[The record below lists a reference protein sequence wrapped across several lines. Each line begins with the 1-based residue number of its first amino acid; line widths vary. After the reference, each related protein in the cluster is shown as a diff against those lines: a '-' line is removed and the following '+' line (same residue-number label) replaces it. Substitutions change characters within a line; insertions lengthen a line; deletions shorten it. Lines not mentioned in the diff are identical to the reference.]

1 MKPFHQIRRSGW
13 SAWCSLV
20 LALAVLT
27 CVDVSASAPSTS
39 PLRMKQVATW
49 GVPSL
54 WTPAYISAVSFSPD
68 GQHTWVTTQRGHF
81 IVWDVT
87 SRRQEALV
95 QQDYGIPLA
104 ATAIS
109 STGMVAFGRSPD
121 GGGSVEVY
129 EPLSGKQLHSL
140 TGPSSYIQDLA
151 FSGDGSRLA
160 ASADAGPVLLW
171 DLSRKVRVRRLFGPK
186 GRTFAV
192 ALSANGS
199 RVIAGGEDGQV
210 RVWDGTTGRRLRT
223 LRAGSRHVRCVAL
236 SPDGRF
242 ALSGGDDR
250 TARLW
255 DLRSGKQVW
264 SLEDDRYPI
273 TAVLFSQEGNR
284 AVISGGSAYL
294 LDVQNRQVLAKP
306 SGGSNTLALSPDGSL
321 LALGGGDELWLVNV
335 PSGQEQREALGSHT
349 TTITSLA
356 ISPDGKRVASGGYD
370 TSVRLWDTAR
380 GTSERLLSEAAGLP
394 VDVAFSWDGN
404 KLLST
409 GQNGTIH
416 LWDIPSGQPGR
427 VLVKLQA
434 EATAVATS
442 PAGPLAVFADKEG
455 LLHLWDMVEEKESRT
470 CGEQRRAGYQ
480 PVVISSNGQRL
491 FAAREDRGI
500 DVWDVDS
507 GKLLQTL
514 VPSDYSVTSLASRG
528 DLIVAGTRDGII
540 HLWKVST
547 GESIVRLS
555 GHQNPIR
562 GIDLSPDARSVVS
575 AGQDQTL
582 RLWDVQRGAQLDR
595 IDFSSSGDMPTAVVF
610 EPTGQSFFVG
620 MNQGLI
626 LRFVLENSK

>member
-1 MKPFHQIRRSGW
+1 MKPSHQIRRSDR

-27 CVDVSASAPSTS
+27 CVDVSASTPSAS

-49 GVPSL
+49 GVPGL

-68 GQHTWVTTQRGHF
+68 GQRAWVTTQRGHF

-109 STGMVAFGRSPD
+109 STGMVAFGRSLD

-129 EPLSGKQLHSL
+129 EPLSGKQLYAL
-140 TGPSSYIQDLA
+140 TGPSSDIQDLA
-151 FSGDGSRLA
+151 FSGDGSRIA

-171 DLSRKVRVRRLFGPK
+171 DLSRKARVRRLFGPK

-210 RVWDGTTGRRLRT
+210 RVWDGTTGRLLRN
-223 LRAGSRHVRCVAL
+223 LRAGSRHVRGVAL

-264 SLEDDRYPI
+264 SQEEDRYPV
-273 TAVLFSQEGNR
+273 TAVFFSKDGNR
-284 AVISGGSAYL
+284 AVISGDSAYL
-294 LDVQNRQVLAKP
+294 LDVQNRQVLAKLV
-306 SGGSNTLALSPDGSL
+306 GASNKLALSPDGSL
-321 LALGGGDELWLVNV
+321 LASGGGEELWLVNV
-335 PSGQEQREALGSHT
+335 RSGQEARQALGSHT

-356 ISPDGKRVASGGYD
+356 ISLDGTRVASGDYS

-380 GTSERLLSEAAGLP
+380 GTSERLLSESVGPPMDL
-394 VDVAFSWDGN
+394 AFSWDGN

-409 GQNGTIH
+409 GRDGTIH
-416 LWDIPSGQPGR
+416 LWDLLSGQPSR
-427 VLVKLQA
+427 VLVKLQT
-434 EATAVATS
+434 EATALAAS
-442 PAGPLAVFADKEG
+442 PAGPLAVFAGQDG
-455 LLHLWDMVEEKESRT
+455 RLHLWDLMKEKESSIY
-470 CGEQRRAGYQ
+470 GEQRRAGYQ
-480 PVVISSNGQRL
+480 PIVISSDGQRI
-491 FAAREDRGI
+491 FAAREDRGV
-500 DVWDVDS
+500 DVWDTGS
-507 GKLLQTL
+507 GKLLHTL
-514 VPSDYSVTSLASRG
+514 VPSEYAVTSLSSRG
-528 DLIVAGTRDGII
+528 DLLVAGTRDGII
-540 HLWKVST
+540 QLWKVST
-547 GESIVRLS
+547 GESLVRLS
-555 GHQNPIR
+555 GHKNPVR
-562 GIDLSPDARSVVS
+562 GVALSPDARSVVS
-575 AGQDQTL
+575 VGQDQTL
-582 RLWDVQRGAQLDR
+582 RLWNVQSGAELDR
-595 IDFSSSGDMPTAVVF
+595 TNFSSSGDMPTAVVF
-610 EPTGQSFFVG
+610 EPTGRSFLVG
-620 MNQGLI
+620 MNRGLI
-626 LRFVLENSK
+626 LRFALEGSQ